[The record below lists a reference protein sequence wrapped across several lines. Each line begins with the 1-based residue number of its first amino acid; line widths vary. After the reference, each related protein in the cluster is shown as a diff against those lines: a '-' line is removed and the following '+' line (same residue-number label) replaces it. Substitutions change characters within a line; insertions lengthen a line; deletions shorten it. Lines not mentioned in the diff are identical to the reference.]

1 MSSSQNERTFFF
13 SGVGG
18 GGEEDARKRTRERG
32 AQNSSE
38 RTFWM
43 SPIAKN
49 IPILVY
55 NETNKIWK
63 TYYIDFHLNPREI

>member
-1 MSSSQNERTFFF
+1 MLENEQ
-13 SGVGG
+13 GG
-18 GGEEDARKRTRERG
+18 RG
-32 AQNSSE
+32 ALNSEILIE

-43 SPIAKN
+43 SPIVKN